1 MEGGIGR
8 DREREG
14 EGRGRE
20 RERGRGEGE
29 GGEREGRGGR
39 EGWRDRERWREGDL
53 IMIIQSCTF
62 LIAAYN
68 RHQEG
73 QGTQRLPSV

>member
-1 MEGGIGR
+1 MEGGIGG

-20 RERGRGEGE
+20 REGEGE
-29 GGEREGRGGR
+29 GGG
-39 EGWRDRERWREGDL
+39 REGDL

-62 LIAAYN
+62 IIAAHN